1 MSGLVPGPWVMLV
14 AGGLLEMAW
23 AIGFKYVGR
32 DAPWWQQ
39 AGVGLALA
47 GSMTLLYLAM
57 KQLPAGTAY
66 AVWTGIGAIGVATVG
81 ILVFKEP
88 ATLAR
93 IGFLTLIL
101 LGIIGLKATSGAG
114 GE

>member
-1 MSGLVPGPWVMLV
+1 MALSWLGPWTLLV
-14 AGGLLEMAW
+14 LGGILEMVW
-23 AIGFKYVGR
+23 ALGFKYVR
-32 DAPWWQQ
+32 ADAPVWQHG
-39 AGVGLALA
+39 GVLIALV
-47 GSMTLLYLAM
+47 GSMVLLVAAM

-93 IGFLTLIL
+93 VFFLTLIL
-101 LGIIGLKATSGAG
+101 IGLVGLKATSGEG
-114 GE
+114 